1 LLAHSLR
8 LLVNALEEFRP
19 LGIEFVSLHEG
30 VDTSTPNGAF
40 VFGIFISIAEFE
52 RVPNS
57 RTGMVGPGRGAGA
70 EQAPGAAAFALD
82 AEKAAELR
90 AQGASSRE
98 IARELGVGVGTVQRR
113 AQAHSKSQSLAAPIS
128 G

>member
-1 LLAHSLR
+1 M
-8 LLVNALEEFRP
+8 LVNALEEFRA

-40 VFGIFISIAEFE
+40 VFGIFISIHEFE
-52 RVPNS
+52 RALIRERVRSGLAVARARDKRLGRPPS
-57 RTGMVGPGRGAGA
+57 RV
-70 EQAPGAAAFALD
+70 D
-82 AEKAAELR
+82 AEKVAKLR

-113 AQAHSKSQSLAAPIS
+113 AQAHSRSHSLAAP
-128 G
+128 GRG